1 MASLFDQRAAERQ
14 TESTGESGETAA
26 TPKASDQAPGAYTP
40 QGIKT
45 AVQEL
50 LKHGLL
56 EAERKPN
63 LYRTALTQR
72 AAIDTILEPLDLR
85 LRLDEVRGLAFV
97 TVAEE
102 LFGGEADEWSHALV
116 RRQRLTLEQSLL
128 VAILRQL
135 YIAHEQE
142 AGAGAGDAVVEL
154 EELLPQLQVYLG
166 ESGSEMKEQKRLR
179 TLLEALRG
187 HGIVSE
193 VDEREQ
199 KVAIRPLITH
209 LANPESL
216 QNLLQHF
223 RERAAQDQ
231 RGKR

>member
-1 MASLFDQRAAERQ
+1 MENLFDKRAAEKQNESDTPSEEQ
-14 TESTGESGETAA
+14 TDTTPAEADSGYTAREV
-26 TPKASDQAPGAYTP
+26 KS
-40 QGIKT
+40 

-50 LKHGLL
+50 LRSGLL

-63 LYRTALTQR
+63 LYRTALTHR
-72 AAIDTILEPLDLR
+72 DAIAAILEPLDLR
-85 LRLDEVRGLAFV
+85 LRIDDVRGLAFL
-97 TVAEE
+97 TVAEA
-102 LFGGEADEWSHALV
+102 LFGDELEQWSHPLV

-128 VAILRQL
+128 VAILRQQ

-142 AGAGAGDAVVEL
+142 AGAGAGDALVEL

-166 ESGSEMKEQKRLR
+166 DSGSEMKEQKRLR
-179 TLLEALRG
+179 SLLEALRG

-199 KVAIRPLITH
+199 KVKVRPLITH

-216 QNLLQHF
+216 QSLLHHF
-223 RERAAQDQ
+223 RTQTAGGESE
-231 RGKR
+231 